1 MGFEKRE
8 GQRGFQRR
16 RQREIFDSSE
26 RAITLGQ
33 AWSHL
38 QVASQL
44 VFEVMFRAGLL

>member
-8 GQRGFQRR
+8 GRR
-16 RQREIFDSSE
+16 HEIFDYSE
-26 RAITLGQ
+26 RDITLGQ

-44 VFEVMFRAGLL
+44 VFEVRFRAGLL